1 MAIRTAVGIGAGL
14 LFLALTLYSLWTA
27 LLMVLVIHA
36 CVQYEFLRLR
46 PQLSRD
52 VAAVHHGLSTL
63 AVATL
68 SLSLAGVLHGGWA
81 VLAVSAALLFCAL
94 HSIVR
99 YERQGEGGGDVH
111 LLRAFAFITLPLACV
126 LPLCVHAERFP
137 YLLLLIGAGW
147 GADTGAMWAGR
158 LIGRRPLCPRLSP
171 KKTVE
176 GIIGGMLAAGA
187 VWAGAGLLYP
197 LPHLIAAL
205 GLSPTPTALGAL
217 HSAALGPPT
226 ALAAA
231 ALFLL
236 GMAVAAIGAAGDLL
250 FSLFKREAGVK
261 DYGALLPGHG
271 GMLDRCDS
279 LLFAAPFVYLL
290 SLL

>member
-1 MAIRTAVGIGAGL
+1 
-14 LFLALTLYSLWTA
+14 
-27 LLMVLVIHA
+27 
-36 CVQYEFLRLR
+36 
-46 PQLSRD
+46 
-52 VAAVHHGLSTL
+52 
-63 AVATL
+63 
-68 SLSLAGVLHGGWA
+68 
-81 VLAVSAALLFCAL
+81 
-94 HSIVR
+94 
-99 YERQGEGGGDVH
+99 
-111 LLRAFAFITLPLACV
+111 
-126 LPLCVHAERFP
+126 
-137 YLLLLIGAGW
+137 
-147 GADTGAMWAGR
+147 
-158 LIGRRPLCPRLSP
+158 
-171 KKTVE
+171 VE